1 MPVRAPLSLTEPQRL
16 EVLRAYD
23 ILDSAPEEM
32 FDEITTLAAEICE
45 TPIALVSLVDESRL
59 WFKSKVGMTLQ
70 EMPRETV
77 SFCCHLLSGQEL
89 LVVPDALA
97 DSRFAQHPLVQ
108 GEPQIRFY
116 AGVPLLAPEGA
127 VLGALCVIDC
137 VPRQLSELQ
146 LRTLSVL
153 GKQIM
158 RQIQMQRD
166 VLEMR
171 HSQQAVQSTMAERE
185 QTVAALRY
193 SEAEQRQLAER
204 LEAAQQAG
212 GIGSWVVDVNTFEAE
227 WSDETHRV
235 FGTDPATT
243 QVSFE
248 AFLQRVH
255 PEDYEAVDQAFKE
268 SIVGGTPSVF
278 IHRMVMDDGRVRHI
292 EQRWQAFRDDEGVP
306 YQAIG
311 TSQDVTARIL
321 AEFRLQRLNRLY
333 AVSNGINAAI
343 VRITDTQQ
351 LYEEACRIA
360 VEQGGL
366 IMAWVGIAYQD
377 SQTLQPVAVH
387 GNDAGYLAEAQVS
400 LLPEPRGMGPSGRA
414 YRENQVAF
422 SRDMATDPLVAPWC
436 VAALE
441 RGYRSCASFPLRAQ
455 GEPFGVFSVYGG
467 VCGFF
472 DEDAFEFLSAIAENL
487 SYAVESHLREQQ
499 RQQTEIALRTSEAR
513 FRSYFELSMHGIAV
527 TTPEKGWI
535 QANDR
540 LCTILGYPREE
551 LMTRN
556 WADITYPDDLPAD
569 MRYFGRLLAGTI
581 EKYEIEKRFIRK
593 DGRII
598 WTSIGVGCVR
608 NADGTI
614 AYIIGVLLDIDARKQ
629 NEQMLGEQAT
639 LLDNAQD
646 AILVRDLRDRITY
659 WNKSAERLYGW
670 TAEEAIGQSCEEL
683 LHLEL
688 TDFKT
693 ARETTLNT
701 GKWMG
706 ELQQRSRDG
715 RLITVEARWT
725 LIRDEAGQPKSLL
738 GINTDISARK
748 QLEQQFLRT
757 QRMESIGTLA
767 GGIAHDL
774 NNVLAPI
781 MMSIDLLRL
790 RETDPRR
797 LEVLSTIEG
806 SARRGADM
814 VKQVLSFA
822 RGVVG
827 EKVDVQLGHLIAEI
841 AKIVNET
848 FLQHIHVH
856 ADVPAGLWV
865 VRGDPTQMHQVLL
878 NLCVNAR
885 DAMPSGGT
893 ITITA
898 SNVVLD
904 AQSATMHIDATHGPY
919 VRISVQDTGTGMPP
933 EVVDR
938 IFEPFFTTKEVGH
951 GTGLGLSTSVS
962 IVKQHGGFVR
972 VRSDLGKGT
981 TFSIYLPAQMECSE
995 SSEEICQN
1003 TLPQGDGELILVVD
1017 DEAAVLDITRQTL
1030 ESYGYRVLLA
1040 ANGVDALAL
1049 YTSHQADIAV
1059 VLTDLMMPVMDGPT
1073 AIQVLRHINPQ
1084 VRIVAASGLNADA
1097 LVAKATNAGA
1107 SQFLSKPYTAE
1118 TLLHALRTA
1127 LSGGPE

>member
-1 MPVRAPLSLTEPQRL
+1 MPVTATVPLSETQRL
-16 EVLRAYD
+16 EVLRAYG

-32 FDEITTLAAEICE
+32 FDEITALAAEICE

-59 WFKSKVGMTLQ
+59 WFKSRVGITLQ

-97 DSRFAQHPLVQ
+97 DSRFAQHMLVR
-108 GEPQIRFY
+108 GEPNIRFY
-116 AGVPLLAPEGA
+116 AGMPLLAPEGA
-127 VLGALCVIDC
+127 VLGALCVIDR
-137 VPRQLSELQ
+137 VPRQLTDLQ

-153 GKQIM
+153 GRQIM

-166 VLEMR
+166 VLEIR
-171 HSQQAVQSTMAERE
+171 HSQQAQQLITAESE
-185 QTVAALRY
+185 QTLAALRM

-204 LEAAQQAG
+204 LAAAQQAG
-212 GIGSWVVDVNTFEAE
+212 GTGSWVVDMNTFEAD
-227 WSDETHRV
+227 WSEETHRV

-243 QVSFE
+243 EASFE
-248 AFLQRVH
+248 SFMQLVH
-255 PEDYEAVDQAFKE
+255 PEDYEAVDQVFKE
-268 SIVGGTPSVF
+268 SILVGMPRVF
-278 IHRMVMDDGRVRHI
+278 VHRIVMKDGRVRHI
-292 EQRWQAFRDDEGVP
+292 EQRWQAFCDDDGIP

-366 IMAWVGIAYQD
+366 IMAWVGIAHLE
-377 SQTLQPVAVH
+377 SQTLRPAAIH

-400 LLPEPRGMGPSGRA
+400 LLPVPRGMGPSGRA

-422 SRDMATDPLVAPWC
+422 SHDMAADPLVAPWSE
-436 VAALE
+436 AALE
-441 RGYRSCASFPLRAQ
+441 RGYRSCSSFPLRIDGQ
-455 GEPFGVFSVYGG
+455 PFGVFSVYGG
-467 VCGFF
+467 VSGFF

-487 SYAVESHLREQQ
+487 SYAVESLQREQ
-499 RQQTEIALRTSEAR
+499 RRRQTEIALRASEAR

-527 TTPEKGWI
+527 TTPEKGWL

-551 LMTRN
+551 LMARS
-556 WADITYPDDLPAD
+556 WADITHPDDLPAD
-569 MRYFGRLLAGTI
+569 VHSFNLLLAGSI
-581 EKYEIEKRFIRK
+581 EKYELEKRFIRK

-614 AYIIGVLLDIDARKQ
+614 AHVIGVLLDIDARKQ
-629 NEQMLGEQAT
+629 NEQMLREQAT

-646 AILVRDLRDRITY
+646 AILVRDLQDRITY
-659 WNKSAERLYGW
+659 WNQSAERLYGW

-683 LHLEL
+683 LCRDL

-693 ARETTLNT
+693 AGEATLKT

-725 LIRDEAGQPKSLL
+725 LIRDEAGHPKSLL
-738 GINTDISARK
+738 TINTDISARK

-781 MMSIDLLRL
+781 MMSIDMLRM

-822 RGVVG
+822 RGVG
-827 EKVDVQLGHLIAEI
+827 AEKVDVQLGHLIAEI

-856 ADVPAGLWV
+856 ADVPKGLWV

-878 NLCVNAR
+878 NLCV
-885 DAMPSGGT
+885 
-893 ITITA
+893 
-898 SNVVLD
+898 
-904 AQSATMHIDATHGPY
+904 
-919 VRISVQDTGTGMPP
+919 
-933 EVVDR
+933 
-938 IFEPFFTTKEVGH
+938 
-951 GTGLGLSTSVS
+951 
-962 IVKQHGGFVR
+962 
-972 VRSDLGKGT
+972 
-981 TFSIYLPAQMECSE
+981 
-995 SSEEICQN
+995 
-1003 TLPQGDGELILVVD
+1003 
-1017 DEAAVLDITRQTL
+1017 
-1030 ESYGYRVLLA
+1030 
-1040 ANGVDALAL
+1040 
-1049 YTSHQADIAV
+1049 
-1059 VLTDLMMPVMDGPT
+1059 
-1073 AIQVLRHINPQ
+1073 
-1084 VRIVAASGLNADA
+1084 
-1097 LVAKATNAGA
+1097 
-1107 SQFLSKPYTAE
+1107 
-1118 TLLHALRTA
+1118 
-1127 LSGGPE
+1127 